1 MGKAFMSL
9 LLINFLFSF
18 ASLACSVTLGFRAE
32 LIRVDSLGNFTKF
45 ERIQRATQ
53 RSHHRMA
60 RLTGEQATTTKVAAN
75 SDAASIS
82 SIRAP
87 VHAGNGE
94 FLMDLAI
101 GTPSLPFAAII
112 DTGSDLI
119 WTQCKPCVECF
130 DQPTPI
136 YDPTKSSTYSKL
148 PCSGDLCS
156 ALPTSMCNSDNSCEY
171 LYSYGDSSSTQGA
184 LGSETFTLGSK
195 SAVSVPHIGFGC
207 GDTNQGSGFSQG
219 GGLVGL
225 GRGPLSLISQLKVGK
240 FSYCLT
246 SLDETTKKSPLL
258 FGSLA
263 EMNGTAIKSTPLTKN
278 SLQPSFYYLN
288 LKGISVGKM
297 PLKIPPTAFAL
308 QDDGTG
314 GLIIDSGTS
323 ITYLDMSVYKVLKK
337 AFLSQVKL
345 QVADGSDVGLDLCFK
360 MPSDSSAD
368 VEVPKLLF
376 HFEGAD
382 LDLPGENYVVLDSST
397 GLLCLTMMGST
408 GMSIFG
414 NFQQQN
420 MQILYNLEKESL
432 SFMPA
437 QCDQL

>member
-1 MGKAFMSL
+1 MEKSLTSPLLITFLL
-9 LLINFLFSF
+9 LLIPL
-18 ASLACSVTLGFRAE
+18 ASSAPRE
-32 LIRVDSLGNFTKF
+32 LRVELTRRDSMGNFTKF
-45 ERIQRATQ
+45 ERIQRAAK

-60 RLTGEQATTTKVAAN
+60 RLTGVQRPSVSKL
-75 SDAASIS
+75 AASS
-82 SIRAP
+82 AA

-101 GTPSLPFAAII
+101 GTPSVPFSAIL

-130 DQPTPI
+130 HQPTPI
-136 YDPTKSSTYSKL
+136 FDPKKSSTFSKL

-156 ALPTSMCNSDNSCEY
+156 ALPTSKCNKDSSCEY
-171 LYSYGDSSSTQGA
+171 LYSYADSSSTQGV
-184 LGSETFTLGSK
+184 LGSETFTFGPSK
-195 SAVSVPHIGFGC
+195 TAVSVPHIGFGC
-207 GDTNQGSGFSQG
+207 GYANQGDGFSQG
-219 GGLVGL
+219 VGLVGL
-225 GRGPLSLISQLKVGK
+225 GRGPLSLTSQIKAGK

-246 SLDETTKKSPLL
+246 SLDEASKKSPLL

-263 EMNGTAIKSTPLTKN
+263 EMKGSSAIQTTPLTKN
-278 SLQPSFYYLN
+278 SLQPSFYYLT
-288 LKGISVGKM
+288 LKGITVGKT
-297 PLKIPPTAFAL
+297 PLKIPSTAFAL

-323 ITYLDMSVYKVLKK
+323 ITYLDVSAYKVLKK

-345 QVADGSDVGLDLCFK
+345 QVADGSDVGLDLCYK
-360 MPSDSSAD
+360 LPADSSAY
-368 VEVPKLLF
+368 VKVPKLVF

-382 LDLPGENYVVLDSST
+382 LDLPGENYMVVDSST
-397 GLLCLTMMGST
+397 GLLCLTVMGST

-420 MQILYNLEKESL
+420 MHILYDLEKESL

-437 QCDQL
+437 KCDQL